1 MEDLI
6 KELFV
11 YAFNLFIGALIV
23 MYSWNYLMPDLFNL
37 EVISYWQSF
46 IMLVLTGTLFK
57 TGRVAISRIEG
68 EINLTN
74 PHINFRHEDG
84 FILDND
90 HNKLILIRGWGN
102 LTGIGAHNL
111 SVEEAANIQDTFAD
125 FIVERLNFRK

>member
-1 MEDLI
+1 MENLI

-57 TGRVAISRIEG
+57 TGRVAISRIE
-68 EINLTN
+68 E
-74 PHINFRHEDG
+74 
-84 FILDND
+84 
-90 HNKLILIRGWGN
+90 
-102 LTGIGAHNL
+102 
-111 SVEEAANIQDTFAD
+111 Q
-125 FIVERLNFRK
+125 